1 MKTVLNSLRKSFLT
15 GLILVLPLVVTVWI
29 LYIGFELIVGFSS
42 PFVKFVF
49 TRFGRVPFPGVPE
62 AISLFITVALLILL
76 GLVGRSYLGK
86 KAWAIFE
93 NLLVRIPL
101 AKPVY
106 TATKKL
112 LDAFQRQNSFQ
123 RVALV
128 EFPRR
133 GCWVMGF
140 ITSASLGSLKE
151 RTGKTY
157 YNVFIPTT
165 PNPTSGYL
173 ILVPEGDLM
182 PLDIPVEQ
190 ALTFIMSA
198 GAVDVD
204 LRLKEAVGESIGS
217 EP

>member
-1 MKTVLNSLRKSFLT
+1 MKTVLNSLKKSFLT
-15 GLILVLPLVVTVWI
+15 GLILVLPLVVTIWI
-29 LYIGFELIVGFSS
+29 LYLGFELIVGVSS
-42 PFVKFVF
+42 PLVRFIF
-49 TRFGRVPFPGVPE
+49 TRFGRVPFPGVAE
-62 AISLFITVALLILL
+62 AISLLITVALLILL
-76 GLVGRSYLGK
+76 GLMGRSYLGK

-93 NLLVRIPL
+93 NLLVRLPL

-151 RTGKTY
+151 RTGKNY

-204 LRLKEAVGESIGS
+204 LRLKEAVGETKGS
-217 EP
+217 KP

>member
-1 MKTVLNSLRKSFLT
+1 MKTVLNSLKKSFLT
-15 GLILVLPLVVTVWI
+15 GLVLVLPLVVTIWI
-29 LYIGFELIVGFSS
+29 LYLGFELIVGVSS
-42 PFVKFVF
+42 PLVRFVF
-49 TRFGRVPFPGVPE
+49 TSFGRVPFPGVAE
-62 AISLFITVALLILL
+62 AISLLITVALLILL
-76 GLVGRSYLGK
+76 GLMGRSYLGK
-86 KAWAIFE
+86 KAWTVFE
-93 NLLVRIPL
+93 NQLVRLPL
-101 AKPVY
+101 AKSVY

-140 ITSASLGSLKE
+140 ITSASLGALKE
-151 RTGKTY
+151 RTGKVY

-204 LRLKEAVGESIGS
+204 LRFKEAVGETRGS